1 MSNIINSEER
11 CCSCKGRSSLR
22 FWKVL
27 SILGMLMAGV
37 FAFISYCLKK
47 KNDQYRDLLISMS
60 DEIPGE
66 DELEEENNRRWHR
79 AHAPANRK
87 TVEERLSDQRI
98 QES

>member
-1 MSNIINSEER
+1 MSHKKNTEEWS
-11 CCSCKGRSSLR
+11 CSGGNGVG

-27 SILGMLMAGV
+27 SILGILAAGF
-37 FAFISYCLKK
+37 FAFVSYCLKK
-47 KNDQYRDLLISMS
+47 KNDQYRDMLISMS
-60 DEIPGE
+60 DEIP
-66 DELEEENNRRWHR
+66 DDNFDEENSRRWHR